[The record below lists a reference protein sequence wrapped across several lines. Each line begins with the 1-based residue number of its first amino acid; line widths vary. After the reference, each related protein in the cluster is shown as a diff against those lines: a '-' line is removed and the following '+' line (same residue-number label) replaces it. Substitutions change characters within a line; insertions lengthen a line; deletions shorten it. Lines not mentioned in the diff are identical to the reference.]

1 MKSRTWMWITAVSLF
16 AALAMPVCMVA
27 QDNPS
32 QDHKSKHHQYKL
44 IALGTFGGP
53 QSYGSEAGGGS
64 QIINGKG
71 MVAGFADTSI
81 PDPYAPECFDQ
92 DCYLAHV
99 FLWQN
104 GVLKDLGSLPGL
116 NSSGASGINERGWV
130 TGYSENGTFD
140 PILNFPTGRG
150 VLWKNGKIIDLGTL
164 GGYESNGIYVNDDGQ
179 VVGFATNT
187 IPDPYSFL
195 GAQTHTFLWQ
205 DGAMH
210 DLGTLGGPDSF
221 PGAGGVN
228 QQEGLIAG
236 GSFTNWT
243 PNPVTGVPTF
253 HPFLWKDGHMQDLGT
268 LGGTLC
274 CQNLVAVNNRG
285 QVAGDSNLLGD
296 LTYHPFLWD
305 KGTLHDLGTLGGD
318 NGVVNWIDD
327 AGDIVG
333 KADLP
338 GSQTHDAFLWRNR
351 KMTDLG
357 TVDGDPCSNAEVINS
372 SGQIV
377 GTSSTCYVAVH
388 AFLWENGG
396 PMIDLNTLVTPGSG
410 VQLNGSDIYIND
422 QGEIVSTGTLQNG
435 DSQLFLLIPCDD
447 HHPGEC
453 DDYSM
458 IEAAPTQTSA
468 PRAQY
473 PAVIKHGSESQ
484 LSPAERFRSQMRQR
498 YHLPGQPAAPRD

>member
-1 MKSRTWMWITAVSLF
+1 MKSRTWMWTTIVYLF
-16 AALAMPVCMVA
+16 AALAMPVGMAA
-27 QDNPS
+27 QSNPS
-32 QDHKSKHHQYKL
+32 PDNQHKHHQYKL
-44 IALGTFGGP
+44 IDMGTFGGP
-53 QSYGSEAGGGS
+53 NSYGSAAGAGS
-64 QIINGKG
+64 QIIDGEG
-71 MVAGFADTSI
+71 VVTGFADTSI
-81 PDPYAPECFDQ
+81 PDPYAPACSQSDCFV
-92 DCYLAHV
+92 AHT
-99 FLWQN
+99 FRWQH
-104 GVLKDLGSLPGL
+104 GTLTDLGALPGV
-116 NSSGASGINERGWV
+116 NSSNASGINERGWV
-130 TGYSENGTFD
+130 AGYSENGTFD
-140 PILNFPTGRG
+140 PVLNLPAAHG

-164 GGYESNGIYVNDDGQ
+164 GGYESNGIYVNNAGQ

-205 DGAMH
+205 DGVMR

-221 PGAGGVN
+221 PGAGGIN

-253 HPFLWKDGHMQDLGT
+253 HPFLWKDGNMQDLGT

-274 CQNLVAVNNRG
+274 CQNLVAVNNLA
-285 QVAGDSNLLGD
+285 QVAGDSNLPGD

-305 KGTLHDLGTLGGD
+305 KGTLRDLGTFGGD
-318 NGVVNWIDD
+318 NGVVNWVDD
-327 AGDIVG
+327 EGDIVG

-338 GSQTHDAFLWRNR
+338 GSQTHDAFWWRNG

-357 TVDGDPCSNAEVINS
+357 TVEGDPCSNAEMINS

-396 PMIDLNTLVTPGSG
+396 PMVDLNTLVTPGSG
-410 VQLNGSDIYIND
+410 VQLNGSDIYINN
-422 QGEIVSTGTLQNG
+422 QGEIVSTGTLPNG
-435 DSQLFLLIPCDD
+435 DSHLFLLIPCDEK
-447 HHPGEC
+447 HPGEC
-453 DDYSM
+453 QDYSM
-458 IEAAPTQTSA
+458 IEVAAPQTSG
-468 PRAQY
+468 
-473 PAVIKHGSESQ
+473 PAAMKQGSESL
-484 LSPAERFRSQMRQR
+484 LSPVERFRSQMRQR